1 MNLFWSGNM
10 VTLEMGNMTDPRTR
24 CIHVSLLC
32 FFIIFH
38 YIMLNFS
45 NLFDD
50 TVMNYLVLIE

>member
-1 MNLFWSGNM
+1 M
-10 VTLEMGNMTDPRTR
+10 TLELGNKTDPKTR
-24 CIHVSLLC
+24 CIHVFLLC

-50 TVMNYLVLIE
+50 TVMNSRLFSVD